1 MKKNKKIINNI
12 SSKNKSIKKENINKK
27 IIKVNK
33 KIINKIKNKIEN
45 KNKEKNNKKINSG
58 FFSEK
63 DFISPTYINLKNPKY
78 LEIDEYFYSGIIIV
92 NYYREYNELILK
104 SLIETNI
111 NMNISMFYEKQD
123 SSKTIKELTY
133 NIGNV
138 SVELKQSSENRQDI
152 DIAAFTYNDAKYIR
166 KEIQLNNEGIY
177 FFYIYLNIFSKDKKE
192 LEYNLDKIEG
202 ILQSKGL
209 QTRRTNF
216 RQEQIFTSC
225 LPLFDNNEDLK
236 QIGKR
241 NILTSGLISTYPFLS
256 SSIVEEK
263 GIYIGNNMYNNS
275 LILIDRYNTNKYK
288 NANMCIFGTSGAGKS
303 FYTKLLIL
311 RNTLLGIEQYVIDP
325 EREYNSIAKK
335 LNGTIIKLGPTS
347 ENYINIFDIRKE
359 SIEENEHGYLA
370 TKIGK
375 LIGFF
380 NLIFGELNEEEKAI
394 LEEKIIKTYK
404 NKKITFNDK
413 TLYKKGKFK
422 TTKDMPILEDLY
434 NNLNDEKTKKFKIKL
449 IPFIKGSLKFFNNY
463 TNIELNKKLI
473 IADVYELGEENM
485 KYGMYLFTELFWDK
499 IKINRKIKKAIYL
512 DEIWRLIGVT
522 SNKEVAK
529 FIYKI
534 FKTIRK
540 YGGSSV
546 AITQDISDLFSLE
559 NGTYGK
565 SILNNSSIKTFF
577 SLEEENI
584 KVLSQYSN
592 LSEKEK
598 IEIKSLRRGE
608 CLTFVGDEHILIN
621 IDASD
626 FEKEIIEE
634 KNK

>member
-1 MKKNKKIINNI
+1 MKFNQKIDFIKTEINN
-12 SSKNKSIKKENINKK
+12 KINNTK
-27 IIKVNK
+27 
-33 KIINKIKNKIEN
+33 NKIKE
-45 KNKEKNNKKINSG
+45 G
-58 FFSEK
+58 FFTDK
-63 DFISPTYINLKNPKY
+63 DFISPTYINLNNPKF
-78 LEIDEYFYSGIIIV
+78 LEIDDYFYSGIIIV
-92 NYYREYNELILK
+92 NYNREYNDLILK

-111 NMNISMFYEKQD
+111 NMNISIFYEKCD
-123 SSKTIKELTY
+123 TTKVLKELTY
-133 NIGNV
+133 NIGSV
-138 SVELKQSSENRQDI
+138 GVELKQSNENRQDI

-166 KEIQLNNEGIY
+166 KEIQINNEEMY
-177 FFYIYLNIFSKDKKE
+177 FIYIYLNLFSDDKKE
-192 LEYNLDKIEG
+192 LLYNLDKVEG
-202 ILQSKGL
+202 ILQSRGL
-209 QTRRTNF
+209 QTRRANF
-216 RQEQIFTSC
+216 RQEEIFVSC
-225 LPLFDNNEDLK
+225 LPLLENSQMLK
-236 QIGKR
+236 EIGKR
-241 NILTSGLISTYPFLS
+241 NILTTGLVSTYPFIS
-256 SSIVEEK
+256 SSIFEEK

-303 FYTKLLIL
+303 FYTKLIIL
-311 RNTLLGIEQYVIDP
+311 RNSLLEIEQYVIDP
-325 EREYNSIAKK
+325 EREYIKLANN
-335 LNGTIIKLGPTS
+335 LNGTIIKIGPTS

-380 NLIFGELNEEEKAI
+380 NLIFGEVNEEEKAI
-394 LEEKIIKTYK
+394 LEEKIIELYKTK
-404 NKKITFNDK
+404 NINFNDK
-413 TLYKKGKFK
+413 SLYKKKKFK
-422 TTKDMPILEDLY
+422 TTKDMPILEDFY
-434 NNLNDEKTKKFKIKL
+434 NILDDEKTKKFKIKL

-463 TNIELNKKLI
+463 TNIELNKSLI
-473 IADVYELGEENM
+473 IADVYELGEDNM

-546 AITQDISDLFSLE
+546 AITQDISDIFSLE

-584 KVLSQYSN
+584 NLLSQYSN

-608 CLTFVGDEHILIN
+608 CLTFVGDEHILVKVE
-621 IDASD
+621 ASE
-626 FEKEIIEE
+626 FEKKIIG
-634 KNK
+634 NDNN